1 MFLFWTTLVSVFLFP
16 LMALGESVSGTVA
29 DPRGTPVAGIRLILL
44 QDNTPISS
52 RLTDPQGSY
61 RFEKLVPGIYQIS
74 IHELGFEQEKSG
86 FEVRTGEEL
95 RHDLVLSLRLLEERV
110 VVTGTRTASP
120 RNLLGNS
127 ISVITAEEIEAQ
139 RGVTLGD
146 VLRTLPGV
154 AIAQNGGPGS
164 VTSIFLRGGE
174 SNYTKVLVDGIPLN
188 KPGGAIDLSTIS
200 LTNVERIEVVRGPQ
214 SALYGSDAI
223 GGVIQIFSKKGTEEG
238 RPRFDLFLE
247 GGTFDTL
254 QAGTSIA
261 GRLEKLSYSLAFQHF
276 STDNMEPNDF
286 FHNNSFSS
294 LFEIETSRDSSLTLV
309 GRFER
314 GRSGAPGQTAFGR
327 PDLEEISR
335 KRDFALSA
343 SWNQTLSDSWQHRMA
358 YSQSYSN
365 VLSEDSADSG
375 PYVPRFEGKEAT
387 SCFFG
392 PPCQSFDFGPFPVS
406 SLNATR
412 KHLFNYQS
420 DFFLNTHSLSAG
432 FEYEHQRGTLNDL
445 RATRDNF
452 GYYIQDQFI
461 LAQRLAVTAGVRLE
475 DNDSFGLFASPRVS
489 LSYLLREGGAQEFW
503 GATRPTFNFGLGIKE
518 PTFLESFSPNFF
530 FQGNP
535 DLDPEKSRSFEVG
548 LEQSL
553 ARNRLQAQLNLFHN
567 RYEDQIAF
575 VVLDPSTFE
584 GSFLNTD
591 KSQAWGIEQTLQFT
605 PSANLHFGGGYSYL
619 NTKFVE
625 ILNPFLP
632 LSVEG
637 SQLLRRPAHSG
648 FLTIDWSSGRF
659 HLNSQVTFNGKRA
672 DSDFLGLDLT
682 EVDGYTLW
690 NLSGSFR
697 MNRNLELYT
706 TLRNILNQEYF
717 EVLGFPALKFHFR
730 AGLRLSF

>member
-1 MFLFWTTLVSVFLFP
+1 MFRFWTTLVSVFLFP
-16 LMALGESVSGTVA
+16 LTASAESVSGTVA
-29 DPRGTPVAGIRLILL
+29 DPRGAPVAGIRLILL
-44 QDNTPISS
+44 QDNTPVSS
-52 RLTDPQGSY
+52 TLTDPQGSY
-61 RFEKLVPGIYQIS
+61 RFEELAAGIYQIS
-74 IHELGFEQEKSG
+74 IHELGFEQEKSE

-95 RHDLVLSLRLLEERV
+95 RHDLMLSLRLLEEKV

-146 VLRTLPGV
+146 VLRTVPGV

-164 VTSIFLRGGE
+164 VSSIFLRGGE
-174 SNYTKVLVDGIPLN
+174 SNYTKVLLDGIPLN
-188 KPGGAIDLSTIS
+188 KPGGAIDLSNIS

-223 GGVIQIFSKKGTEEG
+223 SGVIQILSKKGTEG
-238 RPRFDLFLE
+238 RPRFNLFLE

-254 QAGTSIA
+254 HAGTSIA

-294 LFEIETSRDSSLTLV
+294 LFEIETSRNSSLTLV
-309 GRFER
+309 GRLER
-314 GRSGAPGQTAFGR
+314 GRSGVPGPTAFGR
-327 PDLEEISR
+327 PDLEEFSR
-335 KRDFALSA
+335 KKDFALSA
-343 SWNQTLSDSWQHRMA
+343 SWNQTLSDSWQHEIA
-358 YSQSYSN
+358 YSQSYNN
-365 VLSEDSADSG
+365 VLSEDLVDSG
-375 PYVPRFEGKEAT
+375 PYVPQFEGKEAS
-387 SCFFG
+387 SCFF
-392 PPCQSFDFGPFPVS
+392 PPCQSFDFVPLS

-412 KHLFNYQS
+412 KHLINYQS
-420 DFFLNTHSLSAG
+420 DFFLNTHFLSAG

-445 RATRDNF
+445 LATRDNF

-461 LAQRLAVTAGVRLE
+461 LAQRLAVTAGLRLE

-489 LSYLLREGGAQEFW
+489 LSYLLREGGAQDFW
-503 GATRPTFNFGLGIKE
+503 GTTRPTFNFGLGIKE

-575 VVLDPSTFE
+575 VILDFSTFE
-584 GSFLNTD
+584 GTFLNTD
-591 KSQAWGIEQTLQFT
+591 KSQAWGIEQTLQFA
-605 PSANLHFGGGYSYL
+605 PSANLHFGGGYTYL
-619 NTKFVE
+619 NSKVVE
-625 ILNPFLP
+625 ILNPFSP
-632 LSVEG
+632 VFEEG

-648 FLTIDWSSGRF
+648 FLTIDWSAGRF
-659 HLNSQVTFNGKRA
+659 HLNSQIIFNGKRA
-672 DSDFLGLDLT
+672 DSDFLGLGLT
-682 EVDGYTLW
+682 EVDGYTKW
-690 NLSGSFR
+690 DLSGSFR

-730 AGLRLSF
+730 SGLRLSF

>member
-1 MFLFWTTLVSVFLFP
+1 MFRFWTTLVSVFLFP
-16 LMALGESVSGTVA
+16 LTALGESVSGTVA
-29 DPRGTPVAGIRLILL
+29 DPRGAPVAGIRLILL

-52 RLTDPQGSY
+52 TLTDPQGSY
-61 RFEKLVPGIYQIS
+61 RFEELVSGIYQIS
-74 IHELGFEQEKSG
+74 IHELGFEQEKRE
-86 FEVRTGEEL
+86 FEVGTGEEL
-95 RHDLVLSLRLLEERV
+95 RHDLMLSLKLLEEKV
-110 VVTGTRTASP
+110 VVTGTRTESP

-139 RGVTLGD
+139 GGVTLGD
-146 VLRTLPGV
+146 VLRTVPGV
-154 AIAQNGGPGS
+154 TIAQSGGPGS
-164 VTSIFLRGGE
+164 LSSIFLRGGE

-188 KPGGAIDLSTIS
+188 KPGGAIDLSNIS

-223 GGVIQIFSKKGTEEG
+223 SGVIQILSKKGTEEG

-254 QAGTSIA
+254 HAGTSIA
-261 GRLEKLSYSLAFQHF
+261 GRLERLSYSLAFRHF
-276 STDNMEPNDF
+276 STDNMEPNDLF
-286 FHNNSFSS
+286 RHNSFAS
-294 LFEIETSRDSSLTLV
+294 LFEIETSRNSSLTLV
-309 GRFER
+309 GRLER
-314 GRSGAPGQTAFGR
+314 GRSGVPGPTAFGR
-327 PDLEEISR
+327 PDLEEFSR

-343 SWNQTLSDSWQHRMA
+343 SWNQTLSDSWQHKMA

-365 VLSEDSADSG
+365 VLSEDLVDSG
-375 PYVPRFEGKEAT
+375 PYIPRFEGREAAF
-387 SCFFG
+387 SA
-392 PPCQSFDFGPFPVS
+392 FDFPIS

-412 KHLFNYQS
+412 KHLLNYQS

-432 FEYEHQRGTLNDL
+432 FEYEHQRGTISDL

-461 LAQRLAVTAGVRLE
+461 LGQRLAVTAGLRLE

-489 LSYLLREGGAQEFW
+489 LSYLLREGGAQDFW
-503 GATRPTFNFGLGIKE
+503 GATRPKFNFGLGIKE

-567 RYEDQIAF
+567 LYEDQIAF
-575 VVLDPSTFE
+575 VVLDFSTFE
-584 GSFLNTD
+584 GTFLNTD
-591 KSQAWGIEQTLQFT
+591 KSQAWGIEQTLQFA
-605 PSANLHFGGGYSYL
+605 PSANLHFGGGYTYL
-619 NTKFVE
+619 NSKVVE
-625 ILNPFLP
+625 ILNPFSP
-632 LSVEG
+632 VFEEG

-648 FLTIDWSSGRF
+648 FLTINWSSGRF
-659 HLNSQVTFNGKRA
+659 HLNSHIIFNGKRT
-672 DSDFLGLDLT
+672 DSDFLGLGLT
-682 EVDGYTLW
+682 EVDGYTKW
-690 NLSGSFR
+690 DLSGSFR
-697 MNRNLELYT
+697 MNPKLELYT

-717 EVLGFPALKFHFR
+717 EVLGFPASKFHFR
-730 AGLRLSF
+730 SGLRLSF

>member
-1 MFLFWTTLVSVFLFP
+1 MFRFWTILVSVCLFP
-16 LMALGESVSGTVA
+16 LTALAESVSGTVA
-29 DPRGTPVAGIRLILL
+29 DPRGAPVAGIRLILL

-52 RLTDPQGSY
+52 TLTDPQGSY
-61 RFEKLVPGIYQIS
+61 RFEELVSGIYQIS
-74 IHELGFEQEKSG
+74 IHELGFEQEKRE
-86 FEVRTGEEL
+86 FEVGTGEEL
-95 RHDLVLSLRLLEERV
+95 RHDLMLSLKLLEEKV

-139 RGVTLGD
+139 GGVTLGD
-146 VLRTLPGV
+146 VLRTVPGV
-154 AIAQNGGPGS
+154 TIAQSGGPGS
-164 VTSIFLRGGE
+164 LSSIFLRGGE

-188 KPGGAIDLSTIS
+188 KPGGAIDLSNIS

-223 GGVIQIFSKKGTEEG
+223 SGVIQILSKKGTEEG

-254 QAGTSIA
+254 QAGTSLA

-276 STDNMEPNDF
+276 STDTMEPNDF
-286 FHNNSFSS
+286 FRHNSFAS
-294 LFEIETSRDSSLTLV
+294 LFEIETSRNSSLTLV
-309 GRFER
+309 GRLER
-314 GRSGAPGQTAFGR
+314 GRSGVPGPTAFGR
-327 PDLEEISR
+327 PDLEEFSR

-365 VLSEDSADSG
+365 VLSEDLVDSG
-375 PYVPRFEGKEAT
+375 PYIPRFEGREAAF
-387 SCFFG
+387 SA
-392 PPCQSFDFGPFPVS
+392 FDFPIS

-412 KHLFNYQS
+412 KHLLNYQS

-432 FEYEHQRGTLNDL
+432 FEYEHQRGTISDL

-461 LAQRLAVTAGVRLE
+461 LGQRLAVTAGLRLE

-489 LSYLLREGGAQEFW
+489 LSYLLREGGAQDFW
-503 GATRPTFNFGLGIKE
+503 GATRPKFNFGLGIKE

-567 RYEDQIAF
+567 LYEDQIAF
-575 VVLDPSTFE
+575 VVLDFSTFE
-584 GSFLNTD
+584 GTFLNTD
-591 KSQAWGIEQTLQFT
+591 KSQAWGIEQTLQFA
-605 PSANLHFGGGYSYL
+605 PSANLHFGGGYTYL
-619 NTKFVE
+619 NSKVVE
-625 ILNPFLP
+625 ILNPFSP
-632 LSVEG
+632 VFEEG

-648 FLTIDWSSGRF
+648 FLTINWSSGRF
-659 HLNSQVTFNGKRA
+659 HLNSHIIFNGKRT
-672 DSDFLGLDLT
+672 DSDFLGLGLT
-682 EVDGYTLW
+682 EVDGYTKW
-690 NLSGSFR
+690 DLSGSFR
-697 MNRNLELYT
+697 MNPKLELYT

-730 AGLRLSF
+730 SGLRLSF